1 MLRRVP
7 LKPGKG
13 FKAKPRRHE
22 PAVERSERPMALSP
36 ATRKGVYA
44 GETSPAKPK
53 DNPLRSEEYRRLVA
67 QLPCICGCGRQL
79 TQAAHPNTGKGMA
92 LKTDDR
98 RCFPLAPPCHQAF
111 DQGAMFPKQER
122 REWEDRWGAITRAT
136 IIAAGKW
143 PAKLPRWTE
152 E

>member
-1 MLRRVP
+1 MKRSPLRSMSAKR
-7 LKPGKG
+7 
-13 FKAKPRRHE
+13 KAKLHQPS
-22 PAVERSERPMALSP
+22 VEREPKPLAKATRPM
-36 ATRKGVYA
+36 VYA
-44 GETSPAKPK
+44 GATAPAKPK

-122 REWEDRWGAITRAT
+122 REWEERWGAITRAT